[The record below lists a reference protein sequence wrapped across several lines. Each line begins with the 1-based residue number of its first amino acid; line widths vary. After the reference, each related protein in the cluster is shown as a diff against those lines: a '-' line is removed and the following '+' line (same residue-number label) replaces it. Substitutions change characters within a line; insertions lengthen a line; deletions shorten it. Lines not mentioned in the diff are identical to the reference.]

1 MRAVLRGF
9 GVSICCWCVC
19 VCVCVCVCE
28 MMIVVRGKKD
38 RKGGEGGL
46 I

>member
-9 GVSICCWCVC
+9 GVSICCW
-19 VCVCVCVCE
+19 CVCVCE